1 MKKQLLKKELLLC
14 LHPAALLMLP
24 LSALTLVPN
33 YPYGVMYFYSAL
45 GLFFICLGGRENHDA
60 VYTMTLP
67 VARRDAV
74 TARFLLAA
82 TLELA
87 QLALAL
93 GFVLLRRGVLS
104 SVPNAAGMDAN
115 LALLGEGFL
124 FFGLYHLVFF
134 PGYYRDVTKVGTN
147 FIKGCVFS
155 AVFIAAD
162 IVLCYTLPFMRDV
175 LDTPDPAHIG
185 AKLGFTA
192 VCAALYVLLSL
203 LALRRSQRNFEAL
216 DIR

>member
-1 MKKQLLKKELLLC
+1 MLTKLLKKEFRLC

-45 GLFFICLGGRENHDA
+45 GLFFICLDGRENHD
-60 VYTMTLP
+60 VIYTMTLP
-67 VARRDAV
+67 VAKRDAV
-74 TARFLLAA
+74 TARFLLAV

-87 QLALAL
+87 QLLLAL
-93 GFVLLRRGVLS
+93 GFVLLRRVLPS
-104 SVPNAAGMDAN
+104 APNAAGMDAN

-192 VCAALYVLLSL
+192 ACAALYILLSL